1 MPFLCLFWYSGLWS
15 YIDQSMATQGWCFE
29 SAFWKD
35 AVQAIVFSVALSLI
49 NTLMTVPFS
58 IYKTFVIEEKYGFNK
73 TTPKTFVV
81 DIVKSTVLVIVFT
94 SVLLPLLLWVVEIAG
109 DRLVV
114 YMVGTT
120 MTIIIIF

>member
-1 MPFLCLFWYSGLWS
+1 
-15 YIDQSMATQGWCFE
+15 
-29 SAFWKD
+29 
-35 AVQAIVFSVALSLI
+35 
-49 NTLMTVPFS
+49 VPFS